1 MRLAL
6 FLMSAALALAE
17 PPADVIQFFAN
28 TAGALADNNSQVF
41 LAAFDR
47 NMPDYAKLHDEI
59 EGLLAAY
66 EVGSTIEIVNDN
78 GDDRKRTLE
87 LDWVLSITG
96 VTAGVTTGVTQ
107 RREIVKCRIEKQGK
121 QWKIASLGPIEFF
134 RYD

>member
-6 FLMSAALALAE
+6 FFMVAVLGLAE
-17 PPADVIQFFAN
+17 PPADVLQFFAS

-47 NMPDYAKLHDEI
+47 DMPGYAKLHDEI
-59 EGLLAAY
+59 DGLLAAY
-66 EVGSTIEIVNDN
+66 AVGSTIEVVNDA

-96 VTAGVTTGVTQ
+96 ENAGATQ

-121 QWKIASLGPIEFF
+121 QWKITSLEPIEFF
-134 RYD
+134 KYD

>member
-1 MRLAL
+1 MRVAL
-6 FLMSAALALAE
+6 FLMSAVLALAD
-17 PPADVIQFFAN
+17 PPADVIQFLAS
-28 TAGALADNNSQVF
+28 TAGALADNNPQVF

-47 NMPDYAKLHDEI
+47 NMPGYAKLHDEI

-66 EVGSTIEIVNDN
+66 EVGSTIEVVNDN

-96 VTAGVTTGVTQ
+96 ASQ
-107 RREIVKCRIEKQGK
+107 RREIVKCSIEKQGK
-121 QWKIASLGPIEFF
+121 QWKIVSLEPIEFF